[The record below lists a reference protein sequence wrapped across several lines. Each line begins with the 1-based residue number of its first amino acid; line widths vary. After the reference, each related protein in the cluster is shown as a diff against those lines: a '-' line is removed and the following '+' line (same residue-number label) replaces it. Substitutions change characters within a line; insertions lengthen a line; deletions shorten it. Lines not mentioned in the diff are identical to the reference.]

1 MSETNI
7 ETSNTPEQV
16 SETGSEVTPEQAQS
30 VPASSSIINQAV
42 EKVMDLID
50 ALELFSMISRG
61 ALGTGNGLVCEV
73 APSSPSEVY
82 LDKNQYITVD
92 LTINGKHSELE
103 TLSNALNMIHESLT
117 MLREYPYS
125 TDWQI
130 VDIVTLTEPQV
141 IGREENNDWIMASS
155 LGVKVL
161 TMK

>member
-1 MSETNI
+1 MSEINTETN
-7 ETSNTPEQV
+7 TPPEQV
-16 SETGSEVTPEQAQS
+16 SETGSAVTP
-30 VPASSSIINQAV
+30 ASGSTSIINQAV

-50 ALELFSMISRG
+50 SLNLYALITRG

-92 LTINGKHSELE
+92 LTINGKHSDLEL
-103 TLSNALNMIHESLT
+103 LSDSMNLIHESLT
-117 MLREYPYS
+117 MLKEYPYS
-125 TDWQI
+125 ENWQI

>member
-1 MSETNI
+1 MSEINTETN
-7 ETSNTPEQV
+7 TPPEQV
-16 SETGSEVTPEQAQS
+16 SETGSEVTPAS
-30 VPASSSIINQAV
+30 GSSSIINQAV

-50 ALELFSMISRG
+50 SLNLYALITRG

-73 APSSPSEVY
+73 APSSPTEVY

-92 LTINGKHSELE
+92 LTINGKHSDLEL
-103 TLSNALNMIHESLT
+103 LSDSMNLIHESLT
-117 MLREYPYS
+117 MLKEYPYS
-125 TDWQI
+125 ENWQI
-130 VDIVTLTEPQV
+130 VDIVTLTEPQI

>member
-1 MSETNI
+1 VSEINTETN
-7 ETSNTPEQV
+7 TPPEQV
-16 SETGSEVTPEQAQS
+16 SETGSEVTPAS
-30 VPASSSIINQAV
+30 GSSSIINQAV

-50 ALELFSMISRG
+50 SLNLYALITRG
-61 ALGTGNGLVCEV
+61 ALGTGNSLVCEV

-92 LTINGKHSELE
+92 LTINGKHSDLEL
-103 TLSNALNMIHESLT
+103 LSDSMNLIHESLT
-117 MLREYPYS
+117 MLKEYPYS
-125 TDWQI
+125 ENWQI

>member
-1 MSETNI
+1 MSEINTETN
-7 ETSNTPEQV
+7 TPPEQV
-16 SETGSEVTPEQAQS
+16 SETGSAVTPAS
-30 VPASSSIINQAV
+30 GSSSIINQAV

-50 ALELFSMISRG
+50 SLNLYALITRG
-61 ALGTGNGLVCEV
+61 ALGTGNSLVCEV

-92 LTINGKHSELE
+92 LTINGKHSDLEL
-103 TLSNALNMIHESLT
+103 LSDSMNLIHESLT
-117 MLREYPYS
+117 MLKEYPYS
-125 TDWQI
+125 ENWQI